1 MLREW
6 LNRTVPAGPWHA
18 GLVDA
23 SELGLSLLLTI
34 LVFLVIR
41 SLSMR
46 GLSAIMRPL
55 EAAARRE
62 GESSVARVK
71 TLEGLARSV
80 VGYALL
86 LLAIITALDQVGVN
100 VSTLLA
106 GAGVAGLALSFGAQR
121 LVRDVLTG
129 FFLLLEDQFRVGETV
144 TLLGIPGITQL
155 NGIIEDI
162 GLRITRLS
170 DASGKQVI
178 VNNGDIGAVVNHSRG
193 PVMITVELGV
203 PTDAPLERVQEI
215 VESTQLPSA
224 LFNEGT
230 TLQGVAALDATRMV
244 VRVSARA
251 KPGKSTDAELALR
264 QAVGRTLREAEIE
277 IK

>member
-1 MLREW
+1 MLHEW
-6 LNRTVPAGPWHA
+6 LSRVIPTGVWHA
-18 GLVDA
+18 GLVSA
-23 SELGLSLLLTI
+23 AELGLSVLVI
-34 LVFLVIR
+34 LVLFLILR
-41 SLSMR
+41 SLSLH
-46 GLSAIMRPL
+46 GLAAIMRPL
-55 EAAARRE
+55 EAAAKRE
-62 GESSVARVK
+62 GESSLARVK

-80 VGYALL
+80 IGYALL
-86 LLAIITALDQVGVN
+86 LLAILTGLDQIGVN

-155 NGIIEDI
+155 NGTIEDI

-170 DASGKQVI
+170 DTSGKRVI

-193 PVMITVELGV
+193 PVLIAIELGV
-203 PTDAPLERVQEI
+203 PVDAPLERVQEI
-215 VESTQLPSA
+215 VEGTQLPSA

-230 TLQGVAALDATRMV
+230 SLQGVAALDATKMV

-251 KPGKSTDAELALR
+251 RPGRSTDAELALR
-264 QAVGRTLREAEIE
+264 QAVGRALREAEIE